1 MNAFKTHRCAT
12 GKWISSILAAGLA
25 LIVANA
31 RADEQ
36 KFDLL
41 QIGTR
46 TYTNVTVTTK
56 ANNYIFILYAGGM
69 ASIQTSEL
77 SPEIRHKLGYA
88 PAGQSKAATNTAVVW
103 AKKEIAKINV
113 PQVKEMGKQLGQKLK
128 EEPAARLSSLG
139 LSRSALLYAMG
150 GVMLLLYLF
159 QCYCLMLICRKA
171 GHPPRLLVWIP
182 VLQIFPMLRA
192 AGMSGWWVL
201 AFCVP
206 VLNVVAW
213 VLWCLNI
220 AKARG
225 KSVWIGVLLFL
236 PITNLFAFL
245 YLAFS
250 DRLPSKHDDESE
262 PRIMTL
268 ETI

>member
-1 MNAFKTHRCAT
+1 M
-12 GKWISSILAAGLA
+12 
-25 LIVANA
+25 
-31 RADEQ
+31 
-36 KFDLL
+36 
-41 QIGTR
+41 
-46 TYTNVTVTTK
+46 
-56 ANNYIFILYAGGM
+56 
-69 ASIQTSEL
+69 
-77 SPEIRHKLGYA
+77 
-88 PAGQSKAATNTAVVW
+88 
-103 AKKEIAKINV
+103 AKINV
-113 PQVKEMGKQLGQKLK
+113 PQVGEMRKQLETLQAKP
-128 EEPAARLSSLG
+128 PAGLSSLG
-139 LSRSALLYAMG
+139 LSGPALLYAMG
-150 GVMLLLYLF
+150 GVLLLLHLF

-171 GHPPRLLVWIP
+171 GHPPGLLVWIP

-225 KSVWIGVLLFL
+225 KSVWVGVLLFL

-250 DRLPSKHDDESE
+250 DRMPSKHDDESE
-262 PRIMTL
+262 PKIMTL
-268 ETI
+268 AAV